1 MPRSQEKHPRAQKNA
16 MEAPTNLDELTFS
29 SLGFTGHVNLFL
41 DVKVISS

>member
-1 MPRSQEKHPRAQKNA
+1 MPRSQEEHPRAQKNA

-29 SLGFTGHVNLFL
+29 SLGSTGYVNLFL